1 VEHEQRWDQD
11 GQAGER
17 QADECDGGAGGVC
30 LRSDHLVAGEYGYWE
45 VEQHE
50 NTHEVSVG
58 MRVKMC
64 RRVRDVHDM

>member
-1 VEHEQRWDQD
+1 MEHEQCWDQD
-11 GQAGER
+11 GQACER
-17 QADECDGGAGGVC
+17 QAGECDGGARGVC
-30 LRSDHLVAGEYGYWE
+30 LQEDHLVAGEYGYWE

-50 NTHEVSVG
+50 NAHEVSVG